1 MLVNTHFS
9 WDMSE
14 SEKEKYKKNN
24 PLFKTSDRG
33 LQRRTYLYVLKQ
45 RVANEDGEEHCDGYS
60 CEAGYKYIRDDILGL
75 TWIGVIAYA
84 IYKLIKRYR

>member
-1 MLVNTHFS
+1 MLNTHFS

-14 SEKEKYKKNN
+14 SEKEEYKKNY

-33 LQRRTYLYVLKQ
+33 LQRRTYLCVLKQ
-45 RVANEDGEEHCDGYS
+45 RVANEDGEHCDGYS
-60 CEAGYKYIRDDILGL
+60 CEAGYSYVRDDLLGL

-84 IYKLIKRYR
+84 IYKLIKKYR